1 MMVSAKP
8 VCSAFRAKIDM
19 FQHRG
24 KALAFPAFSRAGQQ
38 AEGGIVYCFFSIVY
52 YLAGQQRLSTCL
64 TIENGK

>member
-1 MMVSAKP
+1 
-8 VCSAFRAKIDM
+8 M